1 MQNYESWMKY
11 IFEKQCHSEIYIQ
24 RKLAGCKIMC
34 RNIIST
40 QKSKS
45 MPQKS
50 DTIKKKTCFYKNSY
64 LKQFHSQMNDM
75 IRSHLEK
82 IINENNDNS
91 FLILNKTFG
100 NILIK
105 KQQVP
110 KGSDLNG
117 FIIKNV
123 LKVFKRKMKQM
134 DREKK
139 ANDIVSTNI
148 DESLFGDD
156 IDDVNQTEAAQYFKM
171 AADHRH
177 VESMFNYA
185 NLIGTCSNSEI
196 N

>member
-1 MQNYESWMKY
+1 MFPDKHSQICSQGQLL
-11 IFEKQCHSEIYIQ
+11 IFLKK
-24 RKLAGCKIMC
+24 RGKILYFS
-34 RNIIST
+34 IISPV
-40 QKSKS
+40 SLL
-45 MPQKS
+45 P
-50 DTIKKKTCFYKNSY
+50 
-64 LKQFHSQMNDM
+64 QMNDM

-177 VESMFNYA
+177 VESMFNYS

-196 N
+196 NQIPKSSPKIKE